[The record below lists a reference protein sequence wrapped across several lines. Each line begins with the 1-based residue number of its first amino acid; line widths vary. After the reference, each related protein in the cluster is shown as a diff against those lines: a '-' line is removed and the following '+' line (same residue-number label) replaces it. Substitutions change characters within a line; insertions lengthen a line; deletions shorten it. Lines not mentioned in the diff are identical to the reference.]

1 MMLTRP
7 VIVIAAYGTGDK
19 AAQQSL
25 EVIDTL
31 IHNRFPG
38 YEVYWAFTGRVIL
51 QRIRATGQTTL
62 FARNLPVRSLEE
74 LYAHLINEGEIK
86 AAVQCLLVHEG
97 SESDMVLKTPAP
109 GLKIEYGLPLL
120 SDPANIESTLKAMA
134 PQFGGPTTANILVGY
149 GSDHEARAN
158 APFLKMEDLAR
169 KFYRNVFMG
178 TIHGPPG
185 TSSFADIKKAGFK
198 DVLFIPLMITTSEHI
213 LNDVTGEQPDSW
225 KNRLGLPAK
234 VGASFAE
241 TPAVMEVFLKSLERV
256 VSRFQ

>member
-1 MMLTRP
+1 MTTVRP

-25 EVIDTL
+25 EAIDTM
-31 IHNRFPG
+31 ICGRFPG

-51 QRIRATGQTTL
+51 QRVRAAGQTTL
-62 FARNLPVRSLEE
+62 FARKIPVRSLEE
-74 LYAHLINEGEIK
+74 LYTHLIKEGKTK

-109 GLKIEYGLPLL
+109 GLKLEYGSPLL
-120 SDPANIESTLKAMA
+120 SDPVNIEPTLKAMT
-134 PQFGGPTTANILVGY
+134 PQFGGPTTANILIGH
-149 GSDHEARAN
+149 GSDQEARAN
-158 APFLKMEDLAR
+158 APFLKMEDLA
-169 KFYRNVFMG
+169 KKSYRNVFMG

-198 DVLFIPLMITTSEHI
+198 EVLFIPLMITTSEHV
-213 LNDVTGEQPDSW
+213 LNDVMGEKPDSW
-225 KNRLGLPAK
+225 KNQLGLPAK

-241 TPAVMEVFLKSLERV
+241 TPAVMDVFLKSLERV
-256 VSRFQ
+256 ISRFQ

>member
-1 MMLTRP
+1 MTAIKP

-25 EVIDTL
+25 EAIDTL
-31 IHNRFPG
+31 VCNRFPG

-51 QRIRATGQTTL
+51 QRVRAAGQMTL
-62 FARNLPVRSLEE
+62 FARKLPIRSLEE
-74 LYAHLINEGEIK
+74 LYAHLNMEGKTK

-109 GLKIEYGLPLL
+109 GIRIEYGTPLL
-120 SDPANIESTLKAMA
+120 SDPANIEPTLKAMA
-134 PQFGGPTTANILVGY
+134 AQFGGPTTANILVGH

-158 APFLKMEDLAR
+158 APFLKMEDLA
-169 KFYRNVFMG
+169 KKYYRNVFMG
-178 TIHGPPG
+178 TIHGLPG
-185 TSSFADIKKAGFK
+185 TSSFTDFKKADFK

-213 LNDVTGEQPDSW
+213 LNDVMGEKPDSW
-225 KNRLGLPAK
+225 KNQLGLPAR

-241 TPAVMEVFLKSLERV
+241 TPAVMDVFLKSLERV
-256 VSRFQ
+256 ISRFQ